1 MFGKNI
7 SFLGKKIGDKKMD
20 KKQECEEMNYREVL
34 EEQISTLE
42 IMQERCLK
50 NDDIDGAV
58 KIGDIVLNIVQV
70 LISHNLPPIKR

>member
-1 MFGKNI
+1 
-7 SFLGKKIGDKKMD
+7 MD
-20 KKQECEEMNYREVL
+20 KKHENEEMNYREVL
-34 EEQISTLE
+34 EDQISTLE

-50 NDDIDGAV
+50 NNDIDGVV